1 MHDDY
6 DPWNSPPSSASHDLA
21 AAHAKGV
28 EVGRRYERERI
39 ARLYDGLLAGAVVDD
54 ATRAQLRIFETMLLR
69 GTEAGS

>member
-6 DPWNSPPSSASHDLA
+6 DPRDPTIANALA